1 MIEMSENQEF
11 MAELLSFFKALADE
25 NRLKIIGL
33 LAAQESTVEGL
44 AENLAL
50 GASTVSHHLAK
61 LSKAGLVSARA
72 EGHYYFY
79 SLNSEALQEMA
90 RRLLR
95 EESLPRLTEDL
106 SGDAFEKK
114 VFDNFLDEEGRI
126 KAMPAQEKKYLVLL
140 KHLSKAFEPG
150 VRYSEKQV
158 NEILL
163 RYNEDTALLRR
174 DLIDYKFM
182 ERESGGRSYWLSA

>member
-1 MIEMSENQEF
+1 MSENQEPIT
-11 MAELLSFFKALADE
+11 ELLAFFKALADE

-33 LAAQESTVEGL
+33 LAARPSTVEAL
-44 AENLAL
+44 ADSLGL

-61 LSKAGLVSARA
+61 LAKAGLVSARA
-72 EGHYYFY
+72 EGHYYHY
-79 SLNSEALQEMA
+79 ALNTEALQEKA
-90 RRLLR
+90 RRLLH
-95 EESLPRLTEDL
+95 EESLPRLSEET

-114 VFDNFLDEEGRI
+114 VFDTFLDPDGRI
-126 KAMPAQEKKYLVLL
+126 TAMPAQEKKYLVLL
-140 KHLSKAFEPG
+140 KYLTKAFEPG

-174 DLIDYKFM
+174 DLVDYKFM
-182 ERESGGRSYWLSA
+182 DRESGGKAYWLVE